1 MYLEKFS
8 IFQLLPKKKSVRKA
22 LLTILPTVKC

>member
-8 IFQLLPKKKSVRKA
+8 IFQLLPKKKVRKA